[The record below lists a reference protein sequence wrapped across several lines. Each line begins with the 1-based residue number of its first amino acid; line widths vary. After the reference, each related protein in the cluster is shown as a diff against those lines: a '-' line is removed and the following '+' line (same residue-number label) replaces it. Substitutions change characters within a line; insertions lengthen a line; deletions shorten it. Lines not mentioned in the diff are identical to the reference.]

1 MHVYMYSII
10 ILYQHAITH
19 GCRHVQHHTVQ
30 PVPIEDQVISGY
42 PYMHIC
48 RDISARIPK
57 YTLLYH
63 TIMTEGIN
71 MVPH

>member
-1 MHVYMYSII
+1 MYSIL
-10 ILYQHAITH
+10 ILYQHVITH
-19 GCRHVQHHTVQ
+19 VCIHVQHHTVQ

-42 PYMHIC
+42 PYMHIG
-48 RDISARIPK
+48 RDISARIIK

-63 TIMTEGIN
+63 TITIMTEGIN

>member
-1 MHVYMYSII
+1 MYSII

-19 GCRHVQHHTVQ
+19 GCIHVQHHTVQ
-30 PVPIEDQVISGY
+30 PVSTEDQVIFGY

-63 TIMTEGIN
+63 TITIMTEGIN